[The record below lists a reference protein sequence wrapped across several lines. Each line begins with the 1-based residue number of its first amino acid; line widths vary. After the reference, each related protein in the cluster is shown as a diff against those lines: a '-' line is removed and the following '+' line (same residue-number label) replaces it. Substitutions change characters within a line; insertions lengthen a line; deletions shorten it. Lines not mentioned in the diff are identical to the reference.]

1 MIGQTVSHYRILE
14 KLGGGMGV
22 VYSAHDTVL
31 DRNVALKFLPP
42 DSTKDR
48 QTLDRFLREARAAA
62 SLSHSNICTVHE
74 ISEHDGQPFIVMEQ
88 LEGKTL
94 KHLIEGK
101 PLKIERI
108 LDVGIQ
114 ITDALEAAHAKGIT
128 HRDIKPANIF
138 VTKSG
143 QAKVLDFGLAKLAS
157 VRLGAHESTGAMAR
171 ESTVLSDNI
180 TGPGTAM
187 GTISYMS
194 PEQARGEDI
203 DARADLFSFG
213 VVLYEMATGKQAFEG
228 TTSAVVFDAILN
240 GTPKAPTEWNPE
252 IPPQLE
258 NIINKA
264 LEKDRD
270 LRYQTAVEL
279 RADLKRLKRDRESGG
294 RHTPAKGSPAASGE
308 HAAPGRQEKSVAV
321 LYFENLSS
329 AKEDEY
335 FRDGMTEDI
344 ITELA
349 NIKDLKVFPRP
360 AMLPYRDK
368 SVTAPQVGQELKA
381 SYVLGGSLRRAGN
394 RLRITAQLVET
405 GSGHTLWAQR
415 YDREMADVFE
425 VQDEIARSIA
435 QAFRINLSPQEERK
449 IARKPT
455 ENSLAYDYFLR
466 GRSYTRR
473 ESLEFAL
480 QMFEQAVKLDPTF
493 AAAYAGIANACGMNF
508 EYHGRDSTWIERAEA
523 ACRRALQLDPQLAD
537 ALVAQARICYSQE
550 KHDEAVVYAQKA
562 IEKKPDCDGA
572 YNVLGRAYFASGRFR
587 EAADLIERAIEAN
600 GDDYNVYIPYTNA
613 LDRLG
618 EDAKARRFRE
628 REVIILERQLET
640 VPEDVRARG
649 LLAADYAQ
657 LGRKDDAIR
666 HAEMA
671 MTLRPGDSSVIYNAA
686 CTYGVLG
693 KKAEAMATLRRAKEA
708 GYSNDDWARQDPDLL
723 CLHDNPEFIA
733 LFHPPTS
740 KSSSESA

>member
-1 MIGQTVSHYRILE
+1 MIGQTVSHYRVVESLG
-14 KLGGGMGV
+14 GGGMGI
-22 VYSAHDTVL
+22 VYAARDNIL
-31 DRNVALKFLPP
+31 DRSVALKFLPA
-42 DSTKDR
+42 DSTKDQ

-62 SLSHSNICTVHE
+62 ALNHPNICTIHE
-74 ISEHDGQPFIVMEQ
+74 IADYDGQPFIVME
-88 LEGKTL
+88 LMEGKTL

-101 PLKIERI
+101 PLPVDRI
-108 LDVGIQ
+108 LELSIQ
-114 ITDALEAAHAKGIT
+114 ISDALDAAHTRGIT

-143 QAKVLDFGLAKLAS
+143 QAKVLDFGLAKLTAAAVSAETAGAS
-157 VRLGAHESTGAMAR
+157 GRGT
-171 ESTVLSDNI
+171 TVLNMNLTS
-180 TGPGTAM
+180 PGTAM
-187 GTISYMS
+187 GTIAYMS
-194 PEQARGEDI
+194 PEQARGEDL

-213 VVLYEMATGKQAFEG
+213 VVLYEMCTGKHAFEG
-228 TTSAVVFDAILN
+228 NTSAVIFDGILN
-240 GTPKAPTEWNPE
+240 GAPV
-252 IPPQLE
+252 PPGTLNSDVPPALE

-270 LRYQTAVEL
+270 LRYQSAAEM
-279 RADLKRLKRDRESGG
+279 RSDLKRLKRDRESSG
-294 RHTPAKGSPAASGE
+294 RATPAKGTPVVSKAPAPRE
-308 HAAPGRQEKSVAV
+308 VKSVAV

-349 NIKDLKVFPRP
+349 NIRDLKVFPRP

-405 GSGHTLWAQR
+405 NSGHTLWAQR

-435 QAFRINLSPQEERK
+435 QAFRINLTPQEESK

-473 ESLEFAL
+473 ESLDFAI
-480 QMFEQAVKLDPTF
+480 QMFEQAIKLDSSF
-493 AAAYAGIANACGMNF
+493 ASAYAGIANACGLQF
-508 EYHGRDSTWIERAEA
+508 EYHGRIPVWIERAET
-523 ACRRALQLDPQLAD
+523 ACQRALELDPKLAD
-537 ALVAQARICYSQE
+537 ALVARARIFYAQQ
-550 KHDEAVVYAQKA
+550 HYDEAARYSLQA
-562 IEKKPDCDGA
+562 IDRKPDCEGA
-572 YNVLGRAYFASGRFR
+572 YNVLGRAYFASGRFK
-587 EAADLIERAIEAN
+587 EAADLIERAVEAN
-600 GDDYNVYIPYTNA
+600 GDDYNVYIPYTNC

-618 EDAKARRFRE
+618 NTEVSRRFRE
-628 REVIILERQLET
+628 MEMLVLERQLEM

-649 LLAADYAQ
+649 LLAADYANI
-657 LGRKDDAIR
+657 GRVDDAIR

-671 MTLRPGDSSVIYNAA
+671 VALRPSDSSVLYNAA
-686 CTYGVLG
+686 CTYGVLR
-693 KKAEAMATLRRAKEA
+693 KKAEALAILKRAKEA
-708 GYSNDDWARQDPDLL
+708 GYSNDHWPRQDPDLM
-723 CLHDNPEFIA
+723 CLHGEPEFDT
-733 LFHPPTS
+733 LFPAMER
-740 KSSSESA
+740 SS